1 MSVKHMSM
9 PRAGVSVAT
18 VNGLIYIMGGHS
30 SGKSTRA
37 PKTLDIVECYDAR
50 TNSWIDMGKMP
61 ISRCEAA
68 VAVI

>member
-1 MSVKHMSM
+1 MSM
-9 PRAGVSVAT
+9 PRAGASVAT
-18 VNGLIYIMGGHS
+18 VNGLIYLMGGRS
-30 SGKSTRA
+30 SGKSNRA
-37 PKTLDIVECYDAR
+37 PKTLDLVECYDTR